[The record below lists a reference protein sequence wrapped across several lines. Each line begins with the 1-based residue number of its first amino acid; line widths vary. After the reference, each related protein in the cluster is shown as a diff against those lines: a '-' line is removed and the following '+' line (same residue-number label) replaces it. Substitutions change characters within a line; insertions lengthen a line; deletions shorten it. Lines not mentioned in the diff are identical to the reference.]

1 MRRSRFPVAGK
12 VLTAFLLAAVL
23 CTGCGADYDALQ
35 IIQYDTNPGRI
46 RQDIRGTGERLVKT
60 GQIDMHRRFK
70 MPDDVEIDVWVIKAK
85 PQPEGA
91 SAKPAG
97 TVVLLHGLAESKA
110 SFPYFG
116 AGQVLARKGYDVIL
130 PDLRAHGRS
139 GSNYITYG
147 AKEKHDIKAVVDGL
161 LREQAVGE
169 PIYVFGQTLGA
180 ATAIQYAAIEP
191 KCKAVL
197 AMSPYK
203 DAKSIA
209 RRRLLLLSEENFQAA
224 LDRAGQLA
232 NFNPAEASSV
242 AAAEKLKVPLL
253 LVHGILDLSVPK
265 EHSDAIFAAA
275 AGPKK
280 LILITPGPEWVAL
293 GALMEDWVA
302 EKMDTLIKHG
312 LAEASK

>member
-1 MRRSRFPVAGK
+1 M
-12 VLTAFLLAAVL
+12 
-23 CTGCGADYDALQ
+23 GAC
-35 IIQYDTNPGRI
+35 
-46 RQDIRGTGERLVKT
+46 
-60 GQIDMHRRFK
+60 
-70 MPDDVEIDVWVIKAK
+70 
-85 PQPEGA
+85 
-91 SAKPAG
+91 
-97 TVVLLHGLAESKA
+97 
-110 SFPYFG
+110 
-116 AGQVLARKGYDVIL
+116 
-130 PDLRAHGRS
+130 
-139 GSNYITYG
+139 
-147 AKEKHDIKAVVDGL
+147 
-161 LREQAVGE
+161 
-169 PIYVFGQTLGA
+169 
-180 ATAIQYAAIEP
+180 TAIQYAAIEP
-191 KCKAVL
+191 RCKAVL

-232 NFNPAEASSV
+232 KFNPAEASSV

-293 GALMEDWVA
+293 GAMMEDWVA
-302 EKMDTLIKHG
+302 EKMDALIKHG